1 MDIINLIF
9 FMVNNKMKI
18 DNVVKKETKYI
29 IIWVGLLSL
38 LMQSVFLVTGFWD
51 ISVLLGNI
59 LGAFVAVLNFFLMG
73 LAIQRAVQKSE
84 DDAKK
89 SMNVSSLYRKLMI
102 FVIVIIGIVVP
113 YFNNWTVIIPL
124 FFPRVAIAFRPL
136 VDKGNK

>member
-1 MDIINLIF
+1 
-9 FMVNNKMKI
+9 MVNNKMKI

>member
-1 MDIINLIF
+1 
-9 FMVNNKMKI
+9 MKI
-18 DNVVKKETKYI
+18 DNVVKNETKYI
-29 IIWVGLLSL
+29 IIWVILLSL

-51 ISVLLGNI
+51 IGVLFGNI

-89 SMNVSSLYRKLMI
+89 LMIVSGLYRKFMI
-102 FVIVIIGIVVP
+102 FVFVIIGIIVP
-113 YFNNWTVIIPL
+113 YFNNWAVIIPL

-136 VDKGNK
+136 LDKGNK

>member
-136 VDKGNK
+136 VDKGDK

>member
-1 MDIINLIF
+1 
-9 FMVNNKMKI
+9 MVNNKMKI

-29 IIWVGLLSL
+29 IIWVCLLSL
-38 LMQSVFLVTGFWD
+38 LMQSIFLITGFWD

-59 LGAFVAVLNFFLMG
+59 LGVFVAVLNFFLMG

-89 SMNVSSLYRKLMI
+89 SMSVSSLYRKLMI
-102 FVIVIIGIVVP
+102 FVIVIIGVIVP
-113 YFNNWTVIIPL
+113 YFNNWSVIIPL

-136 VDKGNK
+136 MDKGDK

>member
-1 MDIINLIF
+1 
-9 FMVNNKMKI
+9 MKI
-18 DNVVKKETKYI
+18 DNIVKKETKYI
-29 IIWVGLLSL
+29 IIWIGLLSL

-102 FVIVIIGIVVP
+102 FIIVIIGVVVP
-113 YFNNWTVIIPL
+113 YFNNWAVIIPL
-124 FFPRVAIAFRPL
+124 FFPRVAIAFRPFM
-136 VDKGNK
+136 DKEDN